1 MSTRIQVLLVLL
13 VTILSGCNQW
23 SSRCETLCTSLFND
37 CSLEAWSSIEQ
48 CRLGC
53 VEDMYRRNDAK
64 DLFTCYET
72 ALAPPTLEEAAT
84 RVTRAQQ
91 AGLFEA
97 EIAAG
102 TWDEEAEVQRA
113 LELGSC
119 DLFAFVQ
126 CKVEAVQVVPTAPLV
141 GD

>member
-1 MSTRIQVLLVLL
+1 
-13 VTILSGCNQW
+13 
-23 SSRCETLCTSLFND
+23 
-37 CSLEAWSSIEQ
+37 
-48 CRLGC
+48 
-53 VEDMYRRNDAK
+53 MYRRDDAK
-64 DLFTCYET
+64 DLLACYET
-72 ALAPPTLEEAAT
+72 ALAPPTLEEATT

-91 AGLFEA
+91 AGLFAA

-102 TWDEEAEVQRA
+102 TWNEEAEVQRA

>member
-1 MSTRIQVLLVLL
+1 MSTRIQVLLVLVAL
-13 VTILSGCNQW
+13 ALTGCNSW

-53 VEDMYRRNDAK
+53 VEDMYRRDDAS
-64 DLFTCYET
+64 DIFTCYEA
-72 ALAPPTLEEAAT
+72 ALAPPTLEAAT
-84 RVTRAQQ
+84 ARVNRARE
-91 AGLFEA
+91 AGLFES

-102 TWDEEAEVQRA
+102 TWDEEGEVQRA

-141 GD
+141 GN